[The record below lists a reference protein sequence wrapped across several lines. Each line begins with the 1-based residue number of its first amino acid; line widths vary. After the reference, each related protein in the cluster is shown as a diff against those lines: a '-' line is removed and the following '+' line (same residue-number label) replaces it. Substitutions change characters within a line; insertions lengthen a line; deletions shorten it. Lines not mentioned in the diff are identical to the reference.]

1 MRVTRV
7 SQHINAPPD
16 AVYRALIDPKAIAI
30 WKVPTGMKCHVHAF
44 DPRVGGK
51 LRVSLTYE
59 LSGTGKTT
67 AHTDTYHGRF
77 VELVPSKRVIE
88 IDEFETQDP
97 ALRGEMKITIELAD
111 KESGTDVIGIHEG
124 LPPGVAIEDNEMGWR
139 MALAKLASL
148 VEGTQKRDP

>member
-1 MRVTRV
+1 M
-7 SQHINAPPD
+7 
-16 AVYRALIDPKAIAI
+16 
-30 WKVPTGMKCHVHAF
+30 VHF
-44 DPRVGGK
+44 Q
-51 LRVSLTYE
+51 SLN
-59 LSGTGKTT
+59 
-67 AHTDTYHGRF
+67 GRF